1 MADGDRILQSAD
13 DYTAVAP
20 GDIPITGDI
29 YPYRL
34 LRSTA
39 AARCL
44 KREDMAALAEI
55 ASWQNKTVGTD
66 FDSPGELNVPRRR
79 LDWNSFDYPA
89 DDVSWNRPCDI
100 FKRVMAAFSMHDV
113 FSPFA
118 DFRGGAKVEGM
129 QSSADRWGWTE
140 AKSVGA
146 FRESALAKLAD
157 AEGNFRHVGLAEMSA
172 AWRDISRHRLVHL
185 PTVLEKEGTC
195 TFTYYNADGSVDSE
209 STTDINDTAHIHM
222 PAYGQTYSYTSA
234 GVRYLREEWRTD
246 DIRLFLHVRGA
257 EYASHVDNV
266 RAQVVYHI
274 SQGGEIY
281 SVGLNNPVVC
291 TRDPTYAGGEIGGIA
306 TAARWEFPAEYLTTA
321 YLKNVARVWGHS
333 SAGVTTDGGV
343 YAYEIFPWCQLDYD
357 CLDFGIFEA

>member
-1 MADGDRILQSAD
+1 MAGDEKILQSAD

-20 GDIPITGDI
+20 DDIPITGDI

-34 LRSTA
+34 LRSFG

-44 KREDMAALAEI
+44 TREDMAALAEI
-55 ASWQNKTVGTD
+55 ACWQNKRGGTD
-66 FDSPGELNVPRRR
+66 FDSRGELNVPRRR
-79 LDWNSFDYPA
+79 LDWNPLDIPSGEL
-89 DDVSWNRPCDI
+89 SWNRPCDI
-100 FKRVMAAFSMHDV
+100 FKRIMAGFSMYDV

-157 AEGNFRHVGLAEMSA
+157 DEGNFRHVGLAEMSA
-172 AWRDISRHRLVHL
+172 AWRDVARHRLVHFSGL
-185 PTVLEKEGTC
+185 LEKAGTC
-195 TFTYYNADGSVDSE
+195 TNTYYNDDGSADSE
-209 STTDINDTAHIHM
+209 STTDINDTPRIHM
-222 PAYGQTYSYTSA
+222 PAYGQAYAYTSA

-246 DIRLFLHVRGA
+246 NIRLFLHVRGA
-257 EYASHVDNV
+257 ETARRVDNV

-274 SQGGEIY
+274 TQGDKIY

-291 TRDPTYAGGEIGGIA
+291 TRDVTYTGGEIGGIA
-306 TAARWEFPAEYLTTA
+306 TAARWEFPAEYLTTD

-343 YAYEIFPWCQLDYD
+343 YAYEIYPWFQLDYG